1 MRSADSRLTVTYLAA
16 LCGVALISIVATA
29 IFWGALEQHTADAR
43 LINLAGRQRMLSQRI
58 SKIALELRMPES
70 TADAA
75 HLRRELA
82 QAIFDWQDAHERLM
96 RGETD
101 RNVPFARSDEI
112 ERQLRELDPAF
123 QRMVAAARELNQ
135 RFDPNAWATILH
147 DENGYLE
154 AMDRIVSSFERES
167 SARVENLKRLQA
179 GFLTVLFVVLA
190 ALGIFLFRPVQRRIR
205 GDMKT
210 IRAAEQELR
219 TKNQLLSRQ
228 AVELQEVSRLKS
240 EFLSNVSHE
249 LRTPLNGIIGF
260 SELLRDQRQGPL
272 NERQQRYTRNIL
284 NSSQHLL
291 HLINNLLDFAKIEA
305 GKMEVRPEPSDLAM
319 LVKESVDNLE
329 AKALERRITVEV
341 DVPAEISQGV
351 IDQQLLRQVLY
362 NYLSNAL
369 KFTREGGHVAVRI
382 RALAG
387 AGLRLEVE
395 DNGIGI
401 AEQDLGRLFQ
411 EFEQLDGSATR
422 NYGGT
427 GLGLALVKRIAERQ
441 GGRAGAQSE
450 LGRGSTFF
458 VEIPEQTKDYSSAI
472 SL

>member
-1 MRSADSRLTVTYLAA
+1 
-16 LCGVALISIVATA
+16 
-29 IFWGALEQHTADAR
+29 
-43 LINLAGRQRMLSQRI
+43 
-58 SKIALELRMPES
+58 
-70 TADAA
+70 
-75 HLRRELA
+75 
-82 QAIFDWQDAHERLM
+82 
-96 RGETD
+96 
-101 RNVPFARSDEI
+101 
-112 ERQLRELDPAF
+112 LDPAF
-123 QRMVAAARELNQ
+123 QRMVAAARQLNQ
-135 RFDPNAWATILH
+135 RFDPNAWATILR
-147 DENGYLE
+147 EESGYLE
-154 AMDRIVSSFERES
+154 AMDRIVSSFEHES
-167 SARVENLKRLQA
+167 SARVKNLKRLQA

-219 TKNQLLSRQ
+219 TKNQLLSQQ

-291 HLINNLLDFAKIEA
+291 HLIDNLLDFAKIEA

-319 LVKESVDNLE
+319 LVQESVENLE

-351 IDQQLLRQVLY
+351 VDQQLFRQILY

-369 KFTREGGHVAVRI
+369 KFTREGGHVLVRI
-382 RALAG
+382 LPLAG

-401 AEQDLGRLFQ
+401 ADEDLGRLFQ
-411 EFEQLDGSATR
+411 EFEQVDAGPTR
-422 NYGGT
+422 TYGGT

-458 VEIPEQTKDYSSAI
+458 VEIPEQTRDYSSAI